1 GFSATPQ
8 GASVVFHAA
17 RAGQSYAWS
26 FGDGQTST
34 DAAPVHAYLAP
45 GTYTVKLTL
54 TDLQGNAQAYQGQV
68 NAYSAGANTAVS
80 QTGRQS
86 PGLMVGFAIIGL
98 MAAIAIARRR

>member
-68 NAYSAGANTAVS
+68 NAYSAAANTAVS

-86 PGLMVGFAIIGL
+86 PGLMAGLVLVAVFAAL
-98 MAAIAIARRR
+98 VLVRRR